1 LKNRSKVIGIFCIGA
16 IFLCTI
22 FFSSSYAI
30 FSNKIEGGS
39 FDIQVGEL
47 EYSLEIGEVNQ
58 ITVAPRSTFNLSLK
72 LISKN
77 PIDTKYQ
84 LYYQL
89 LTNIDEGSFEG
100 GYLVDT
106 VDYTTGVIQGEE
118 TKEISILFNNFS
130 NEAVHVE
137 FGTIS
142 GLVSNPLEL
151 KDGQLSLSQEI
162 VPKYFTYS
170 YTGEP
175 QTFTVPV
182 SGNYK
187 IELWGASGNNGY
199 NSYTL
204 RFPAYGAYT
213 SGVISLTKGSK
224 FYVYVGGSGK
234 LFNCCHMMSDLAFA
248 VGSGGATDV
257 RLVLDSWNKT
267 SSLASRIMVA
277 GAAGGTFSDG
287 SGEYG
292 GDAGGLR
299 SYATDT
305 YWYPN
310 SSATQTK
317 GGEAATTPNSIKVGS
332 KSGSFG
338 IGASIS
344 WSRSYHPGAG
354 GYYGGNSNPSGGGG
368 SSYISGHNGCVAI
381 TSEEDITP
389 KTGCSDGTTD
399 IQCSYHYSG
408 YRFTDT
414 MMIDGK
420 GYQWTTEKQEFVG
433 QPTHDGFS
441 FQVGNNGDGFAKIT
455 RVE

>member
-1 LKNRSKVIGIFCIGA
+1 MTVAAK
-16 IFLCTI
+16 
-22 FFSSSYAI
+22 SSSVI
-30 FSNKIEGGS
+30 
-39 FDIQVGEL
+39 
-47 EYSLEIGEVNQ
+47 
-58 ITVAPRSTFNLSLK
+58 SLK

-89 LTNIDEGSFEG
+89 LTSNVEDGLFEG
-100 GYLVDT
+100 GYLSGGSDDT
-106 VDYTTGVIQGEE
+106 VGIIQKNAEKVI
-118 TKEISILFNNFS
+118 TILFNNLS
-130 NEAVHVE
+130 SQDITIEL
-137 FGTIS
+137 GTVA
-142 GLVSNPLEL
+142 GLATNPLKLES
-151 KDGQLSLSQEI
+151 GQISLSKEVIQT
-162 VPKYFTYS
+162 YFMYS
-170 YTGEP
+170 YIGEA
-175 QTFTVPV
+175 QTFVAPV

-234 LFNCCHMMSDLAFA
+234 LFNCCHMMSDLALA
-248 VGSGGATDV
+248 AGSGGATDV
-257 RLVLDSWNKT
+257 RLVLDSWSET

-317 GGEAATTPNSIKVGS
+317 GGEAATTPNSVKVGS

-414 MMIDGK
+414 LMIDGK